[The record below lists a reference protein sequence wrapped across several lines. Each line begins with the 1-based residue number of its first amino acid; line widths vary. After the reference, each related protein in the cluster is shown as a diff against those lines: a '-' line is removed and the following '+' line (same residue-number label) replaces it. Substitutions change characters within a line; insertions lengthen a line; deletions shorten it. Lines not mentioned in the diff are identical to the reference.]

1 MQAMWFKVCLLL
13 LLFAS
18 TISTT
23 PSFNSTDGSGS
34 SVYGSLLRKAKNRLK
49 PCLRLRVSK
58 KPRLG
63 GFASG
68 GAALR
73 SVPIVNTCRVVISI
87 SAGTYRGKVEIPATM
102 AYAAVKG
109 ADADKTAIEW
119 ADTADRIGPNGP
131 SLGTFASATFANN
144 APLPA
149 LRALG
154 KEAVAL
160 RIAADAAAFVG
171 CRFVG
176 SQDTLH
182 DHVGRHY
189 IRDCYVEGSMD
200 FVFGNGL
207 PFYRGCHLY
216 SASNRYGAVTAQKR
230 ESLLEETGFPLAR
243 TVFYGQYKC
252 TGLGASSGGRVSWSR
267 ELTPEEAEPFVSLD
281 FIGARGWLFFALAK
295 PGMLSISFFSSSF
308 TFFVFRL
315 LYRSCMTMILMRRIR
330 RQMLVPYQCESDVSL
345 SF

>member
-23 PSFNSTDGSGS
+23 PSFNSIDAR
-34 SVYGSLLRKAKNRLK
+34 YRKWEGQEQAQAMLEAE
-49 PCLRLRVSK
+49 
-58 KPRLG
+58 RLG

-131 SLGTFASATFANN
+131 PLGTFASATFAVNSPFFIAKSITFKNN

-176 SQDTLH
+176 SQDTLY

-189 IRDCYVEGSMD
+189 IRNCYVEGSMD

-243 TVFYGQYKC
+243 
-252 TGLGASSGGRVSWSR
+252 
-267 ELTPEEAEPFVSLD
+267 
-281 FIGARGWLFFALAK
+281 
-295 PGMLSISFFSSSF
+295 
-308 TFFVFRL
+308 
-315 LYRSCMTMILMRRIR
+315 
-330 RQMLVPYQCESDVSL
+330 
-345 SF
+345 